1 MVNLPSGTV
10 TFVFTDIEGS
20 TRLLQELG
28 DEQYATLLAVH
39 RRLVRDI
46 FAAHDGMEID
56 TQGDAFFYSFA
67 RARQAV
73 TASVELQRAH
83 AKASWPGDVEV
94 RVRAGLHT
102 GEPVIGDEGY
112 TGIDVV
118 RAARIAALGSG
129 GQVLLSDTTRAIATD
144 DLPEGVSLRGLGAR
158 QLKDIDR
165 REELWALEIDG
176 ISSAQA
182 PPPPAAD
189 EADAPDG
196 TTPTTGD
203 RLKRTIEQARERI
216 ESRVLA
222 QLEESLPG
230 VLSGEFPLPRPPRP
244 PKPSVSSEIERLHAL
259 REEGALTEEQ
269 YRRMVDRLVDS
280 DETPD

>member
-28 DEQYATLLAVH
+28 DAEYATLLAVH

-46 FAAHDGMEID
+46 FAAHDGLEID

-73 TASVELQRAH
+73 AAAIEVQRAH
-83 AKASWPGDVEV
+83 AKASWPGDVHV

-118 RAARIAALGSG
+118 RAARIAALGTG
-129 GQVLLSDTTRAIATD
+129 GQVLLSDTTRAIAAD
-144 DLPEGVSLRGLGAR
+144 GLPEGVTLRGLGAR
-158 QLKDIDR
+158 QLKDIER

-176 ISSAQA
+176 VSPPGA
-182 PPPPAAD
+182 PAPGV
-189 EADAPDG
+189 DAPAS
-196 TTPTTGD
+196 TTGD
-203 RLKRTIEQARERI
+203 LFRRTVGRARETIEA
-216 ESRVLA
+216 RVLA
-222 QLEESLPG
+222 QLEQALPG
-230 VLSGEFPLPRPPRP
+230 MLSADPNLSVPMPPPRRSAS
-244 PKPSVSSEIERLHAL
+244 KEIERLHEL
-259 REEGALTEEQ
+259 RQQGALTEEQ
-269 YRRMVDRLVDS
+269 YRRMVDRLVES
-280 DETPD
+280 DPER

>member
-28 DEQYATLLAVH
+28 DAEYATLLAVH

-46 FAAHDGMEID
+46 FAAHDGLEID

-73 TASVELQRAH
+73 AAAIEVQRAH
-83 AKASWPGDVEV
+83 AKASWPGDVQV

-118 RAARIAALGSG
+118 RAARIAALGTG
-129 GQVLLSDTTRAIATD
+129 GQVLLSDTTRAIAAD
-144 DLPEGVSLRGLGAR
+144 DLPEGVTLRGLGAR
-158 QLKDIDR
+158 QLKDIER

-176 ISSAQA
+176 VSPQGTPAQ
-182 PPPPAAD
+182 
-189 EADAPDG
+189 DAEDTGDP
-196 TTPTTGD
+196 TSTTGD
-203 RLKRTIEQARERI
+203 LFRRTVGRARETIEA
-216 ESRVLA
+216 RVLA
-222 QLEESLPG
+222 QLEQALPG
-230 VLSGEFPLPRPPRP
+230 MLSADPDLSVPMPPPRRSAS
-244 PKPSVSSEIERLHAL
+244 KEIERLHEL
-259 REEGALTEEQ
+259 RQQGALTEEQ
-269 YRRMVDRLVDS
+269 YRRMVDRLVES
-280 DETPD
+280 DPER

>member
-28 DEQYATLLAVH
+28 DADYATLLAVH
-39 RRLVRDI
+39 RRLARDI
-46 FAAHDGMEID
+46 FAAHDGLEID

-73 TASVELQRAH
+73 AAAIELQRAH

-118 RAARIAALGSG
+118 RAARIAALGTG

-144 DLPEGVSLRGLGAR
+144 DLPDGVVLRGIGPQ
-158 QLKDIDR
+158 QLKDIER
-165 REELWALEIDG
+165 REELWVLEIDG
-176 ISSAQA
+176 VSPESTPA
-182 PPPPAAD
+182 PD
-189 EADAPDG
+189 VNDADAPA
-196 TTPTTGD
+196 PSTGD
-203 RLKRTIEQARERI
+203 LLRRTVGRARETIEA
-216 ESRVLA
+216 RVLA
-222 QLEESLPG
+222 RLEEALPG
-230 VLSGEFPLPRPPRP
+230 MLSAAPDLSAPMPPPRR
-244 PKPSVSSEIERLHAL
+244 SVSKEIERLHDL
-259 REEGALTEEQ
+259 RQQGALTEEQ

-280 DETPD
+280 DSER